1 VDAIVVEQGA
11 LGVNLLGMS
20 FLKRLSR
27 FEVQRGTLVLE
38 R

>member
-1 VDAIVVEQGA
+1 MEQGA
-11 LGVNLLGMS
+11 LAANLLGMS

-27 FEVQRGTLVLE
+27 FEVQRGVLVLE

>member
-1 VDAIVVEQGA
+1 VLEQGA
-11 LGVNLLGMS
+11 LASNLLGMS
-20 FLKRLSR
+20 FLGRLSR